1 MCKDTTV
8 TTEHFDAIILGSGQA
23 GGPLAGAFA
32 KAGKKTAIIEGKH
45 VGGTCINEGCTPT
58 KTMVASG
65 RVAYLAKRAAD
76 YGVSTGSISM
86 DMSKVRDRK
95 REIVKSFRESSEKRL
110 RSADNLDLIEGWG
123 SFTGP
128 KTVSIAL
135 NNGGQRTLEASLIFV
150 NTGVR
155 SSLPPIAGIK
165 DVSTLDNV
173 SIMELDSV
181 PEHLLVLGGGYIGLE
196 FAQMFRRFGSEVTII
211 HNGPQ
216 LLAKEDP
223 DIAEEVAKILREDGI
238 EIHFNAET
246 TQVSGKPGAIQLQLK
261 NGKNLNGSHLLVATG
276 RVPNTERLNL
286 HAAGI
291 EADDHGYIK
300 VNDRL
305 ETNIEGIYALGDT
318 KGGPAFTHISYDD
331 YRVIASNLL
340 QKGNRTIRDR
350 MLPYTVFIDPQLGR
364 IGMTE
369 TEARSQGRKIRIAK
383 MPMTYVARALE
394 TAESRGVMKIVVDAG
409 SEQILGAAIL
419 GIEGGEVASAIQLA
433 MMGGLKFTVL
443 RDAIFSHPTLAES
456 LNNVFFQWEGES

>member
-1 MCKDTTV
+1 MSK
-8 TTEHFDAIILGSGQA
+8 ENFDAIIIGAGQA

-95 REIVKSFRESSEKRL
+95 REIVTSFRESSEKRL
-110 RSADNLDLIEGWG
+110 RSAEHLELIEGWG

-135 NNGGQRTLEASLIFV
+135 NSGGQRTLEAPLIFV
-150 NTGVR
+150 NTGLR
-155 SSLPPIAGIK
+155 SSLPPIPGIK
-165 DVSTLDNV
+165 DVPTLDNV

-196 FAQMFRRFGSEVTII
+196 FAQMFRRFGSEVTIV
-211 HNGPQ
+211 HDGPQ
-216 LLAKEDP
+216 LLTREDP

-238 EIHFNAET
+238 EIHLSAET
-246 TQVSGKPGAIQLQLK
+246 VQVGGKPGAIELQLK
-261 NGKNLNGSHLLVATG
+261 SGKNLNGSHLLVATG

-286 HAAGI
+286 QASGVEI
-291 EADDHGYIK
+291 DNHGYIK

-305 ETNIEGIYALGDT
+305 ETNIEGIYALGDV

-340 QKGNRTIRDR
+340 RKGSRSIRDR

-369 TEARSQGRKIRIAK
+369 TEARSQERKIRIAK
-383 MPMTYVARALE
+383 MPMTYVARTLE
-394 TAESRGVMKIVVDAG
+394 TAESRGVMKIIVDAG

-419 GIEGGEVASAIQLA
+419 GIEGGEIASAIQLA
-433 MMGGLKFTVL
+433 MMGGLKFSTL
-443 RDAIFSHPTLAES
+443 RDAIYAHPTLAES
-456 LNNVFFQWEGES
+456 LNNVFFQWEG

>member
-1 MCKDTTV
+1 MSK
-8 TTEHFDAIILGSGQA
+8 EHFDAIIIGAGQA

-86 DMSKVRDRK
+86 DMLKVRDRK
-95 REIVKSFRESSEKRL
+95 REIVRSFREGSEKRL
-110 RSADNLDLIEGWG
+110 RSAEHLELIEGWG
-123 SFTGP
+123 SFIGP
-128 KTVSIAL
+128 KTVSIAE
-135 NNGGQRTLEASLIFV
+135 RTLEAPLIFV

-155 SSLPPIAGIK
+155 SSLPPIPGIN
-165 DVSTLDNV
+165 DIPTLDNV

-181 PEHLLVLGGGYIGLE
+181 PEHILVLGGGYIGLE
-196 FAQMFRRFGSEVTII
+196 FAQMFRRFGSEVTVV
-211 HNGPQ
+211 HNGSQ
-216 LLAKEDP
+216 LLGKEDP

-238 EIHFNAET
+238 EIHFHAET

-261 NGKNLNGSHLLVATG
+261 NGKTLNGSHLLVATG
-276 RVPNTERLNL
+276 RIPNTERLNL
-286 HAAGI
+286 QASGV
-291 EADDHGYIK
+291 ETDNHGYIK

-305 ETNIEGIYALGDT
+305 ETNIEGIYALGDV

-340 QKGNRTIRDR
+340 QKGSRSIRDR

-419 GIEGGEVASAIQLA
+419 GIEGGEIASAIQIA

-443 RDAIFSHPTLAES
+443 RDAVFSHPTLAES

>member
-1 MCKDTTV
+1 MSK
-8 TTEHFDAIILGSGQA
+8 ESFDAIIIGAGQA

-32 KAGKKTAIIEGKH
+32 KAGKRTAIVEGKH

-65 RVAYLAKRAAD
+65 RVAYLAKRAVD
-76 YGVSTGSISM
+76 YGVSTGNISV
-86 DMSKVRDRK
+86 DMLKVRDRK
-95 REIVKSFRESSEKRL
+95 REIVKSFRSGSEKRL
-110 RSADNLDLIEGWG
+110 RSDEHIDLIEGWG

-128 KTVSIAL
+128 KTVSVAL
-135 NNGGQRTLEASLIFV
+135 NSGGERTLEAPLIFI

-155 SSLPPIAGIK
+155 SSLPPISGMN
-165 DVSTLDNV
+165 DVPTLDNV

-196 FAQMFRRFGSEVTII
+196 FAQMFRRFGSEVTIV

-216 LLAKEDP
+216 LLTKEDP

-238 EIHFNAET
+238 EIHLNAET
-246 TQVSGKPGAIQLQLK
+246 TQASGKPGAIQLQLK
-261 NGKNLNGSHLLVATG
+261 NGKSLNGSHLLAATG
-276 RVPNTERLNL
+276 RVPNTGRLNL
-286 HAAGI
+286 NAAGI
-291 EADDHGYIK
+291 EADGHGYIQ

-305 ETNIEGIYALGDT
+305 ETNVEGIYALGDV

-340 QKGNRTIRDR
+340 QKGSRTTRDR

-364 IGMTE
+364 IGLTE
-369 TEARSQGRKIRIAK
+369 TEARSQGRKIRIAR

-394 TAESRGVMKIVVDAG
+394 TAESRGVMKIIVDAN

-419 GIEGGEVASAIQLA
+419 GIEGGEIASAIQLA

-443 RDAIFSHPTLAES
+443 RDAVFSHPTLAES
-456 LNNVFFQWEGES
+456 LNNVFFQWEDNS